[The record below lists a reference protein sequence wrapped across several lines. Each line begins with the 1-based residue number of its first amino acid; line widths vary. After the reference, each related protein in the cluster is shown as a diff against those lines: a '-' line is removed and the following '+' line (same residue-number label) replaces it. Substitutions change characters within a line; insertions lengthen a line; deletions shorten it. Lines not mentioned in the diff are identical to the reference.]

1 MKQTLLLVSL
11 LTLIGSQASAAF
23 LTNRQEW
30 NDANSVIK
38 KGFVQGVFAEM
49 IEIWLSDQSE
59 IILLKQK
66 VYRCARDMAMTDIAL
81 MEIVDSHYT
90 DLENWGDSANIALR
104 QGLFK
109 VCKVYK

>member
-1 MKQTLLLVSL
+1 MNTVTS
-11 LTLIGSQASAAF
+11 
-23 LTNRQEW
+23 
-30 NDANSVIK
+30 
-38 KGFVQGVFAEM
+38 
-49 IEIWLSDQSE
+49 
-59 IILLKQK
+59 
-66 VYRCARDMAMTDIAL
+66 RDMAITDIAL